1 MTKFDASLGDKPEVL
16 QIIKKAEAD
25 LQIISEEAIMK
36 VDNEVIVNEKITIVS
51 FFLDETKHC
60 LCNFYHDDYV

>member
-1 MTKFDASLGDKPEVL
+1 MTEFDASLGDKPEVL

-36 VDNEVIVNEKITIVS
+36 VDNEVIVNEKITI
-51 FFLDETKHC
+51 D
-60 LCNFYHDDYV
+60 